1 MYNRGELRKY
11 IAAVNN
17 KKGVVGNKGRK
28 IPIMPS
34 MSDIVPATV
43 YKIFMGAN
51 IDQKNEKMRY
61 PFYVILFLWCIFA
74 AVTPR

>member
-1 MYNRGELRKY
+1 MT
-11 IAAVNN
+11 AVNN

-34 MSDIVPATV
+34 MSDIVPTTV

-51 IDQKNEKMRY
+51 IDQKTKKCA
-61 PFYVILFLWCIFA
+61 ILFILFFFYG
-74 AVTPR
+74 VSLQP